1 MLNLNNYICTLDIG
15 SSKIAAALAAIK
27 KRRISSIFFECV
39 PSKGVKQGSIVD
51 ATELIDVITKLMK
64 NLKAK
69 SGIKNIK
76 FIYTNISG
84 KDIITKHSRAIIPLL
99 EKGNK
104 VITTQDLERVNEQA
118 RILGSE
124 LEEEIIHSIPLSYSI
139 DSKEDILNPLDLY
152 SHKLEVRLFL
162 ISGRLFHI
170 QSLNRLINQSGYQI
184 KDLFF
189 SGLATSSIVFDKELK
204 EGVNLF
210 CDIGS
215 DITELLV
222 FRNGILTDIEILYI
236 GGRDFTTSL
245 KDVLKISPELA
256 EEIKKSYGII
266 DNLSSTQE
274 EKEILIKKDNFY
286 EPIKQRLVSQI
297 ILNQAGLICS
307 KIKTCLEGKVS
318 LHQVNNFVIS
328 GRTVLTEGLIETLE
342 NTFGIQ
348 VKLARIKNP
357 EILSLIKGDNVL
369 SGQKYLTYLTCLGM
383 LCEVLYGKSA
393 ETLSRSRVQPSPK
406 LILKA
411 FNRVRELY
419 QEYF

>member
-1 MLNLNNYICTLDIG
+1 MLNLNNYICALDIG
-15 SSKIAAALAAIK
+15 SSKIAAALATIK
-27 KRRISSIFFECV
+27 KRSISNIFFEYL

-51 ATELIDVITKLMK
+51 ATELIGVITKLMK

-84 KDIITKHSRAIIPLL
+84 KDIVTKHSRAIIPLL

-104 VITTQDLERVNEQA
+104 VITTQDLEKVNEQA
-118 RILGSE
+118 RILGSN
-124 LEEEIIHSIPLSYSI
+124 LEEEIIHYIPLGYSI
-139 DSKEDILNPLDLY
+139 DSKDDILNPLDLY
-152 SHKLEVRLFL
+152 SHKLEVKLYL
-162 ISGRLFHI
+162 ISARLSHI
-170 QSLNRLINQSGYQI
+170 QTLNRLVNQSGYQI

-189 SGLATSSIVFDKELK
+189 SGLATSSIAFDKELK

-210 CDIGS
+210 CDIGC

-222 FRNGILTDIEILYI
+222 FRNGILTDIEILCI
-236 GGRDFTTSL
+236 GGEDFTTGL
-245 KDVLKISPELA
+245 KNALKISPDLA
-256 EEIKKSYGII
+256 EEIKRSYGII
-266 DNLSSTQE
+266 DNLNQTQQ

-286 EPIKQRLVSQI
+286 EPIKQRLISQT

-307 KIKTCLEGKVS
+307 KIKNCLEEKVS
-318 LHQVNNFVIS
+318 WQEVNNFVIA
-328 GRTVLTEGLIETLE
+328 GRTVLTESLIETLE
-342 NTFGIQ
+342 NTLGIQ

-357 EILSLIKGDNVL
+357 EILSLIKEDNAL
-369 SGQKYLTYLTCLGM
+369 SGQKYLTYLTCLGI
-383 LCEVLYGKSA
+383 LSEVLYGKST
-393 ETLSRSRVQPSPK
+393 ETQPARVQTSQR

-411 FNRVRELY
+411 FNRVKELY